1 MARDIAL
8 THLAGQAGKQGA
20 EIALVIRAEARQNGV
35 TAPRKVIVGIRIK
48 AAQSQGTA
56 VGSIKRLSFSGLAF
70 IASFDDKPLRFKAPV
85 DAQGNR
91 NSDWAAFL
99 RLSQWPRII
108 EAALILCEFAFLK
121 EFADA
126 GLRLVPIRQRD
137 LDNNVLIDI
146 LSEEVGVF
154 E

>member
-1 MARDIAL
+1 MTSLIDVIFLLLLFFMLSSTFSRFAEVEISAA
-8 THLAGQAGKQGA
+8 AGGA
-20 EIALVIRAEARQNGV
+20 A
-35 TAPRKVIVGIRIK
+35 AP
-48 AAQSQGTA
+48 
-56 VGSIKRLSFSGLAF
+56 
-70 IASFDDKPLRFKAPV
+70 
-85 DAQGNR
+85 
-91 NSDWAAFL
+91 SDTPPAFL